1 MPAEDESAQHDTR
14 CFSVRIRPWTSSS
27 TASRPRSRLPLTVT
41 ALLAHLE
48 IDARRVAVELNE
60 TVIKKALYDDTPIAA
75 GDAVEIVNFVGGG

>member
-1 MPAEDESAQHDTR
+1 MDVILNGEPATVPS
-14 CFSVRIRPWTSSS
+14 
-27 TASRPRSRLPLTVT
+27 PLTVT
-41 ALLAHLE
+41 GLLAHLE